1 MFILKRALLFVCFC
15 FTVARSEAS
24 SWTVTV
30 PQSVRGVLGSCV
42 VISCKYDFPH
52 TTNKITGYT
61 GIWYKDTDQVIY
73 HPQTSN
79 IIENYRSRTE
89 LLGNLEQKNCSLK
102 INSLQQSDQGSFYFR
117 IEIGGHDKYTHSNHK
132 VSITVDSEPALSITV
147 KEELEEGQTVS
158 ASCSASHFYPA
169 CPPTITW
176 THSGQSQLQ
185 LHDAQWKST
194 LTFQPTPEDHNKALG
209 CTVTYKDKQM
219 KKASSS
225 LKVKYAPVKVNVAYN
240 RQVKEGQDV
249 QLTCS
254 SDANPPASTYTWT
267 NATGAQLYQKNPYT
281 LSNVSRHT
289 GTIYCSAKNTVGQ
302 RKSSPVQLNVLYA
315 PEIKAASCSSEVDMV
330 KCVCIVESNPP
341 SKVHFNLLNR
351 VLPSTSLKNDHHVT
365 NATLLTK
372 FEASE
377 FIQCWAN
384 NTLGNAE
391 RKMPLSDKMMGVY
404 IFIIAG
410 ACVILVILLIIVAV
424 VKICRRSP
432 APQMSDTQEGKTVE
446 PPPFASTYRKEM
458 DNEDKYSFVYG
469 NDQIYS
475 NVGVEDEAI
484 YANM

>member
-1 MFILKRALLFVCFC
+1 LLSLLLLPLLLFLWAAPF
-15 FTVARSEAS
+15 R
-24 SWTVTV
+24 V

-132 VSITVDSEPALSITV
+132 LLPIITFVFLAAGEPALSITV

-225 LKVKYAPVKVNVAYN
+225 LKVKCKYVLNGVLSFVF
-240 RQVKEGQDV
+240 EGQDV

-302 RKSSPVQLNVLYA
+302 RKSSPVQLNVLC
-315 PEIKAASCSSEVDMV
+315 K
-330 KCVCIVESNPP
+330 
-341 SKVHFNLLNR
+341 
-351 VLPSTSLKNDHHVT
+351 
-365 NATLLTK
+365 
-372 FEASE
+372 
-377 FIQCWAN
+377 
-384 NTLGNAE
+384 
-391 RKMPLSDKMMGVY
+391 
-404 IFIIAG
+404 
-410 ACVILVILLIIVAV
+410 
-424 VKICRRSP
+424 
-432 APQMSDTQEGKTVE
+432 
-446 PPPFASTYRKEM
+446 
-458 DNEDKYSFVYG
+458 
-469 NDQIYS
+469 
-475 NVGVEDEAI
+475 
-484 YANM
+484 